1 MVCMRKIFFLLV
13 TTGGLLITWAAVLQ
27 AASETVLLDFS
38 SPSCGPCHQMRPTI
52 QQLIQSG
59 YPVQEIDISRD
70 TALARRYKITQ
81 VPAFVVLVNGQE
93 FVRSIGPTSYIQL
106 ERMLQ
111 QAGIQPGGQSHGAIA
126 SQFSNTTASTPSETP
141 PQLNLPA
148 DNATLEANAP
158 NGMTTNVNQLLE
170 STVRLTIQDPQGNST
185 GTGTIIDAREGE
197 ALILTCGH
205 LFRASGGQG
214 TITITLFQTTAQG
227 RNVQAAQVHTT
238 LEGQLVDFDLE
249 RDLGLVS
256 FRTNEKIQV
265 APIAPT
271 GTQLVPGSPV
281 ITVGCNHGD
290 NPTAILTKVTSLNR
304 YQGPANV
311 EAAIAPVEGRSG
323 GGMFNQQGQLV
334 GVCFAADPP
343 SNEGLYSA
351 TSSIHAKLN
360 ELGLEMV
367 YLSPSS
373 GNRTPGKAPLVLA
386 QSDRSP
392 TRPSQTH
399 AVQGQDKINLVTQSN
414 STIDALTG
422 IPTTPQPSASN
433 SWTAPPINTTS
444 TEQGRVNVESL
455 NPSERALLEELD
467 RHGAASEIILIIQP
481 QTPGGKSE
489 VIKLQHAT
497 PNLIRALVAR
507 RTKNDERGAS
517 LR

>member
-1 MVCMRKIFFLLV
+1 MVCMRKIFFLLL
-13 TTGGLLITWAAVLQ
+13 TTGGLLIAWTAILQ
-27 AASETVLLDFS
+27 AAGETVLLGFS

-52 QQLIQSG
+52 QQLIQRG
-59 YPVQEIDISRD
+59 YPIQEIDISRNA
-70 TALARRYKITQ
+70 ALKRHYKITQ
-81 VPAFVVLVNGQE
+81 VPAFVVLVNSQE
-93 FVRSIGPTSYIQL
+93 FARSIGPASYIQL

-111 QAGIQPGGQSHGAIA
+111 RAGIQPGRQSHGAIA
-126 SQFSNTTASTPSETP
+126 NPFSDTTARTSSETP
-141 PQLNLPA
+141 PQLGLPA

-158 NGMTTNVNQLLE
+158 NGMTTNVNHLLE

-185 GTGTIIDAREGE
+185 GTGTIIEAREGE
-197 ALILTCGH
+197 ALVLTCGH

-214 TITITLFQTTAQG
+214 TITITLFQTTGQG
-227 RNVQAAQVHTT
+227 GNTQGAQVHAT

-265 APIAPT
+265 APIAPI
-271 GTQLVPGSPV
+271 GTQLAPGSPV
-281 ITVGCNHGD
+281 TTVGCNHGD
-290 NPTAILTKVTSLNR
+290 NPTAIFTKVTSLNR

-343 SNEGLYSA
+343 SNKGLYSA
-351 TSSIHAKLN
+351 TSSIHTKLN
-360 ELGLEMV
+360 DLGLEMV

-373 GNRTPGKAPLVLA
+373 
-386 QSDRSP
+386 
-392 TRPSQTH
+392 QTH
-399 AVQGQDKINLVTQSN
+399 AVRGQDKIQPVTPSN
-414 STIDALTG
+414 PTIDALTANL
-422 IPTTPQPSASN
+422 TTPQPSASN

-444 TEQGRVNVESL
+444 TGQSRVNIESL

-467 RHGAASEIILIIQP
+467 HLETTSEIILIIQP

-489 VIKLQHAT
+489 VIKLQHAS

-507 RTKNDERGAS
+507 RPKNDKRGS
-517 LR
+517 NLR